1 MAGGPPQPNIVNC
14 HLLVFHNHLLMSCS
28 FFFRFQEIDH
38 LFEREQAQASKV
50 CNIGIFRFL
59 EISQKLPN
67 VDDTRGSKHIIH
79 SFVCLY
85 VTNYSQPF
93 YGVALESGLIHFHV
107 DFRFSGKLF
116 FKGIYLRSF
125 VTHMSWS
132 LILLSESTNESR
144 EKDSKTPSQYWSVFM
159 KLQCNVMKSENKQLK
174 HTLTKLFT
182 EYDFLDVHW
191 LKPEI

>member
-14 HLLVFHNHLLMSCS
+14 HLLFFHNHLLMSCS
-28 FFFRFQEIDH
+28 FFSRFQEIDH

-85 VTNYSQPF
+85 VTKYSQLI
-93 YGVALESGLIHFHV
+93 YGVAL
-107 DFRFSGKLF
+107 
-116 FKGIYLRSF
+116 YL
-125 VTHMSWS
+125 
-132 LILLSESTNESR
+132 
-144 EKDSKTPSQYWSVFM
+144 D
-159 KLQCNVMKSENKQLK
+159 
-174 HTLTKLFT
+174 
-182 EYDFLDVHW
+182 
-191 LKPEI
+191 